1 MSQIEQ
7 NFSRFLS
14 KRPEIEK
21 CYAQGLINRRA
32 LARHLIKQGAA
43 KHSDLD
49 ALIAMLRRYDFKKN
63 LGNDLGIFKDI
74 RISIK
79 DSIAI
84 CVYEKTEQNVT
95 SISRLSEKTALTK
108 GETLKVVVGSL
119 NLKVFLDEK
128 NLRNISRPDEVIRG
142 ISELSIVFGN
152 EATEKKGILSYLTR
166 ELSNND
172 IVISEFLTAS
182 PELLIYLKEEY
193 VIKAH
198 EILKDLKNH

>member
-32 LARHLIKQGAA
+32 LARHLIKQGVA

-49 ALIAMLRRYDFKKN
+49 ALIAMLRRYGFKKH
-63 LGNDLGIFKDI
+63 LGNDLALFRDI
-74 RISIK
+74 RISTK

-84 CVYEKTEQNVT
+84 CVYEKTDQNVM
-95 SISRLSEKTALTK
+95 SISRLSEKTALAK

-128 NLRNISRPDEVIRG
+128 NLRNISKPDEVIRG

-152 EATEKKGILSYLTR
+152 EATEKKGILSYLAR
-166 ELSNND
+166 EFSNND

-193 VIKAH
+193 VIQAH
-198 EILKDLKNH
+198 EILKELKNH